1 MLENFKTEQPIL
13 YHILSNEISNN
24 KLSHAYLFDV
34 SLTPDPMPFIYGF
47 IKSILCP
54 KKKLESCNSCNICQ
68 MVDDKTFPDIILI
81 EPDGNMIKKEQLI
94 NLKDSFKTKSLYDNK
109 KIYIIKYAENLNI
122 SSSNTILKFLEEPE
136 LNIIAILL
144 TKNINDVITT
154 VVSRCQNLRFMPEFN
169 KNLSL
174 KDKIGQVLLND
185 ISDLENFYAGDID
198 EILKAVVD
206 FAEYFEEHGLDI
218 ISHNVSMWFDIFPDK
233 QSNTIAYSLLTLL
246 YKDIINI
253 KISRN
258 LEYFDNYKDELSK
271 IASKNSIEALSNK
284 LRIIIDAGSRN
295 KLNIN
300 LALNLD
306 NMLIEMGNIK

>member
-1 MLENFKTEQPIL
+1 
-13 YHILSNEISNN
+13 
-24 KLSHAYLFDV
+24 
-34 SLTPDPMPFIYGF
+34 
-47 IKSILCP
+47 
-54 KKKLESCNSCNICQ
+54 
-68 MVDDKTFPDIILI
+68 
-81 EPDGNMIKKEQLI
+81 
-94 NLKDSFKTKSLYDNK
+94 
-109 KIYIIKYAENLNI
+109 
-122 SSSNTILKFLEEPE
+122 
-136 LNIIAILL
+136 
-144 TKNINDVITT
+144 
-154 VVSRCQNLRFMPEFN
+154 MPEFN

-246 YKDIINI
+246 YKDIINT

>member
-1 MLENFKTEQPIL
+1 
-13 YHILSNEISNN
+13 
-24 KLSHAYLFDV
+24 
-34 SLTPDPMPFIYGF
+34 
-47 IKSILCP
+47 
-54 KKKLESCNSCNICQ
+54 

-81 EPDGNMIKKEQLI
+81 EPEGNMIKKEQLI

-136 LNIIAILL
+136 SNIIAILL

-246 YKDIINI
+246 YKDIINT